1 MSLINIRFRKD
12 FLFKLIIY
20 LHTCRNLIYKTVKIR
35 AVHYLINNIFIYPA
49 TLVYIYRKQIFKTSY
64 KCDRLYIITYLS
76 ALLYFFKVCLV
87 ISVFKHK
94 AAKFHLLLSNNY
106 DSNYISGHCHKLFN
120 LCQCSDFKQ
129 VILLRM
135 LYLRVFL
142 CNRKNILFAM
152 HSFIYSFYRS
162 FPANLKIHCRS
173 GKYHDIP

>member
-20 LHTCRNLIYKTVKIR
+20 LHTCRNLIYKTVKIS

-106 DSNYISGHCHKLFN
+106 DSNYISGHCH
-120 LCQCSDFKQ
+120 
-129 VILLRM
+129 
-135 LYLRVFL
+135 
-142 CNRKNILFAM
+142 NRKNILFAM

-162 FPANLKIHCRS
+162 FPANFKIHCRS
-173 GKYHDIP
+173 GKYHNIPQSHDRHILIFIYISNIII